1 MDRDL
6 LIDTLARVLAG
17 LQVPLSLDGRLLG
30 TAAAPYREILNDS
43 SFGWRSDVEF
53 ADYLRRTLTPADDRA
68 AVTGEQTP

>member
-17 LQVPLSLDGRLLG
+17 LQVPLSLDGR
-30 TAAAPYREILNDS
+30 
-43 SFGWRSDVEF
+43 
-53 ADYLRRTLTPADDRA
+53 TLTPADDRA